1 MEKIPKTFNKA
12 FQPDYRVTMTTKL
25 KNPSSSYKVAEKMP
39 TVEAAWN
46 PQIYDY

>member
-1 MEKIPKTFNKA
+1 MEKIPKTSNKA

-25 KNPSSSYKVAEKMP
+25 KIPLLHIKLLKKMP
-39 TVEAAWN
+39 MVEAAWN